1 MKTISVVLFAL
12 LSLNVA
18 AIAAGPSVSGTISLG
33 PNMVAP
39 KGAVIFIA
47 ARPVTG
53 GPPMAVK
60 KIADP
65 KFPLTFS
72 LDQENAMMGGAFA
85 GDVEI
90 TVRAS
95 QAGDPM
101 SRTPG
106 DLFGTLKTKVGAAK
120 LKVVLDHKI

>member
-1 MKTISVVLFAL
+1 MKIFTALITLLFLNSFAL
-12 LSLNVA
+12 
-18 AIAAGPSVSGTISLG
+18 AGDPNTITGTILLSKG
-33 PNMVAP
+33 ITFP

-47 ARPVTG
+47 ARPVKG

-60 KIADP
+60 KISDP
-65 KFPLTFS
+65 KFPLSFS
-72 LDQENAMMGGAFA
+72 LGQESAMMGGAFA
-85 GDVEI
+85 GDVEL

-106 DLFGTLKTKVGAAK
+106 DLFGTLKTKVGAAGTK
-120 LKVVLDHKI
+120 IKLDHKI

>member
-1 MKTISVVLFAL
+1 MKIFTALFTMLLLNSFAL
-12 LSLNVA
+12 
-18 AIAAGPSVSGTISLG
+18 AGAPSTITGTISLG
-33 PNMVAP
+33 KGMTFP

-47 ARPVTG
+47 ARPVSG

-60 KIADP
+60 KISDP
-65 KFPLTFS
+65 RFPLSFS
-72 LDQENAMMGGAFA
+72 LGQENAMMGGAFT
-85 GDVEI
+85 GDVDL

-95 QAGDPM
+95 QTGDPM

-120 LKVVLDHKI
+120 IKVKLDHKI

>member
-1 MKTISVVLFAL
+1 MKIFAAFLFAIVC
-12 LSLNVA
+12 SSTTHA
-18 AIAAGPSVSGTISLG
+18 DSGTISGTISLG
-33 PNMVAP
+33 KGMALPS
-39 KGAVIFIA
+39 GAVIFIA
-47 ARPVTG
+47 ARPPSG

-60 KIADP
+60 KIANP
-65 KFPLTFS
+65 TFPLAFS
-72 LDQENAMMGGAFA
+72 LSQENAMMGGAFT
-85 GDVEI
+85 GNVEL

-120 LKVVLDHKI
+120 VKVTLDHKI